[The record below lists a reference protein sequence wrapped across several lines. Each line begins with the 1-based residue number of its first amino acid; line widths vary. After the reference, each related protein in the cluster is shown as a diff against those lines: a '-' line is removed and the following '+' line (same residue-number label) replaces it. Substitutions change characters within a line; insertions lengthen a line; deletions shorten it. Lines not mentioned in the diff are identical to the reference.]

1 MNAVARCGLWLGLGF
16 VLLASSSSVS
26 AVDVELGQPAPDFLL
41 PSVHADRIPVALSN
55 YRGRVVYLDF
65 WSAWCVP
72 CRETMPALDAL
83 RRDLPRDDFEV
94 IAVNVDTVVADARRY
109 LEQVP
114 VSYPVALDANGA
126 TARRYGVT
134 TLPASVLI
142 DREGTVRRAVR
153 AAATEDV
160 RALRTAVS
168 SLIEGD
174 DIQQ

>member
-1 MNAVARCGLWLGLGF
+1 MNAVARCGLWLGLAL

-41 PSVHADRIPVALSN
+41 PSVHVDQVPVTLSD

-65 WSAWCVP
+65 WSAWCLP

-83 RRDLPRDDFEV
+83 RRDRPRDDFEV
-94 IAVNVDTVVADARRY
+94 IAVNVDAVVADARRY

-114 VSYPVALDANGA
+114 VTYPVVVDANGA

-134 TLPASVLI
+134 TLPASFLI
-142 DREGTVRRAVR
+142 DREGLVRQALRAD
-153 AAATEDV
+153 AAGDV
-160 RALRTAVS
+160 RALRTAVVN
-168 SLIEGD
+168 LIEGD